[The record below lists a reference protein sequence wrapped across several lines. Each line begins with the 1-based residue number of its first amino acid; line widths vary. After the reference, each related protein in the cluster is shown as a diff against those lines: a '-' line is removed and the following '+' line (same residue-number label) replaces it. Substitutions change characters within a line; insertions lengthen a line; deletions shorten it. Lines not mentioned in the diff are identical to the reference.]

1 MQDKIIRDL
10 RSVFSEHSFTETTLP
25 GTPLNIYETK
35 GKDSEGYSIKF
46 TVMTNAEP
54 EERTFKITNLEEE
67 NKITHIC
74 IDGDFIPYGKEK
86 YDENSTKRKDGRPDC
101 IVFDD
106 KTFLFVE
113 LKLEQEEIS
122 FGKEDTKWKR
132 LFEGANQILDF
143 VNFLRA
149 RGFEVENYYSQIS
162 AVICMRFEPN
172 FSIKSRGNSARNGER
187 VKISQKLGFEILA
200 QNHFE
205 FKFN

>member
-10 RSVFSEHSFTETTLP
+10 RSVFSDHSFTETTLTE
-25 GTPLNIYETK
+25 TPLHIYETN
-35 GKDSEGYSIKF
+35 GIDESGYSIKF

-67 NKITHIC
+67 NKVTHIC
-74 IDGDFIPYGKEK
+74 IDGDFIRYGQYK
-86 YDENSTKRKDGRPDC
+86 YDKNSPERTDRRPDC

-113 LKLEQEEIS
+113 LKLEQKEIS
-122 FGKEDTKWKR
+122 FGKEDTKWKK
-132 LFEGANQILDF
+132 LLEGANQILDF

-149 RGFEVENYYSQIS
+149 KGFNVADYYSQIS

-172 FSIKSRGNSARNGER
+172 FSILSRGNSRRNGER
-187 VKISQKLGFEILA
+187 LKLSNRLGFPILA
-200 QNHFE
+200 QNYFE
-205 FKFN
+205 FNTD

>member
-10 RSVFSEHSFTETTLP
+10 RSVFSEHSFTETTLT
-25 GTPLNIYETK
+25 GTPLHIYETK

-54 EERTFKITNLEEE
+54 EERTFKITNLEEG
-67 NKITHIC
+67 NKITHIG
-74 IDGDFIPYGKEK
+74 IDGDFIPYGQYK
-86 YDENSTKRKDGRPDC
+86 YDKNSPERTDRRPDC

-113 LKLEQEEIS
+113 LKLEQKEIS
-122 FGKEDTKWKR
+122 FGKEDTKWKK
-132 LFEGANQILDF
+132 LLEGANQILDF

-149 RGFEVENYYSQIS
+149 KGLNVADYYSQIS

-172 FSIKSRGNSARNGER
+172 FSILSKGNSARNNQR

-205 FKFN
+205 FKAN